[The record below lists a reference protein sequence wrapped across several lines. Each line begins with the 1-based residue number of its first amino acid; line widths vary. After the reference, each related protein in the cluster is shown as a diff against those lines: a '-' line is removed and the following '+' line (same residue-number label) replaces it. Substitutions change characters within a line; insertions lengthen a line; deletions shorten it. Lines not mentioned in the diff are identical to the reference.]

1 MHSSYNLIYNL
12 ISRNHRC
19 RMRKK
24 YDTVRLGIDF
34 TFDFSLIRIN
44 YLCNQ
49 IAVKYRVS
57 RIFQMPVKSGIIC
70 FYRKQV
76 RFINHTGNIAAVVV
90 IF

>member
-49 IAVKYRVS
+49 IAVKYRVLPDFS
-57 RIFQMPVKSGIIC
+57 NACKIRHHMFLPEAGHI
-70 FYRKQV
+70 
-76 RFINHTGNIAAVVV
+76 H
-90 IF
+90 